1 MGGGRGRRAL
11 VLTGVILAAAL
22 TAVPQTGGVAAAAG
36 AAATGAAATGFV
48 LPVPPPPVLL
58 TPFAPP
64 ADRFGAGHRGVDLA
78 APEGSAVVAAGPG
91 VVVFAGQLAGRGV
104 VSVEHSGGL
113 RTTYEPVTAAV
124 VAGARV
130 SAGEVIGVLEAGHPG
145 CAPATCLHWGA
156 RLPDRVYV
164 DPMALLEPWQVRLL
178 PWDGR

>member
-11 VLTGVILAAAL
+11 ALAAVIWAASL
-22 TAVPQTGGVAAAAG
+22 TAAPQAGGAG
-36 AAATGAAATGFV
+36 PGPANGFV

-78 APEGSAVVAAGPG
+78 APEGSSVLAAGPG
-91 VVVFAGQLAGRGV
+91 LVVFAGPLAGRGV
-104 VSVEHSGGL
+104 VSVEHAGGL

-124 VAGARV
+124 AAGARV

-164 DPMALLEPWQVRLL
+164 DPMALLQPWRVRLL